1 MRIEIHPTHPQARK
15 VAQAV
20 EVLRRGGVIVYPTG
34 TVYGLGCDIHQK
46 KAIERI
52 YQIRQLKKDH
62 PLSFMCPDLSKIARY
77 AHVDDFAY
85 RIMKRLVPGP
95 YTFVL
100 QATREVP
107 KLLVRKQKTVGI
119 RVPDDPVALALL
131 NELGSPIVSTS
142 ATSSTERSSTTPT
155 SSTRASHT
163 SMPSSTRAGAESSP
177 RRSSTS
183 QAMKRSCPARG
194 RRPSRRPLSQDANRD
209 AARLGDEAAQRAY
222 PLLVARRFA
231 HLLDQALGGPV
242 VAPEVLRHRRP
253 VGEV

>member
-1 MRIEIHPTHPQARK
+1 MRIEIHPTHPQPRR
-15 VAQAV
+15 VHQAV
-20 EVLRRGGVIVYPTG
+20 EVLRRGGVMVYPTG

-46 KAIERI
+46 KAVERI

-100 QATREVP
+100 KATRDVP

-119 RVPDDPVALALL
+119 RVPDDTVARALL

-142 ATSSTERSSTTPT
+142 ATIGGEILNDPDELHARFPHVDAFVDGGWGGIEPSTIIDLT
-155 SSTRASHT
+155 
-163 SMPSSTRAGAESSP
+163 
-177 RRSSTS
+177 
-183 QAMKRSCPARG
+183 
-194 RRPSRRPLSQDANRD
+194 
-209 AARLGDEAAQRAY
+209 GDEAVVLRQG
-222 PLLVARRFA
+222 
-231 HLLDQALGGPV
+231 GGPV
-242 VAPEVLRHRRP
+242 DFL
-253 VGEV
+253 

>member
-20 EVLRRGGVIVYPTG
+20 DVLRRGGVIVYPTG

-46 KAIERI
+46 KAVERI

-77 AHVDDFAY
+77 AYVDDFAY

-100 QATREVP
+100 KATREVP

-119 RVPDDPVALALL
+119 RVPDDTIALALL
-131 NELGSPIVSTS
+131 NELGSPIVSSS
-142 ATSSTERSSTTPT
+142 AMYQDQVLNDPDELHARFPQADAFVDGGWGGIEPSTVIDLT
-155 SSTRASHT
+155 
-163 SMPSSTRAGAESSP
+163 
-177 RRSSTS
+177 
-183 QAMKRSCPARG
+183 
-194 RRPSRRPLSQDANRD
+194 
-209 AARLGDEAAQRAY
+209 GDE
-222 PLLVARRFA
+222 PLVIREGA
-231 HLLDQALGGPV
+231 GPV
-242 VAPEVLRHRRP
+242 DVI
-253 VGEV
+253 

>member
-1 MRIEIHPTHPQARK
+1 MRVEVHPTHPQPRK

-20 EVLRRGGVIVYPTG
+20 EILRRGGVIVYPTG

-46 KAIERI
+46 KAVERI

-62 PLSFMCPDLSKIARY
+62 PLSFMCPDLSKIAHY

-100 QATREVP
+100 KATREVP

-131 NELGSPIVSTS
+131 HELRSPIVSTS
-142 ATSSTERSSTTPT
+142 AIYQGEVLNDPDDLHARFGHADAFVDAGWGGIEPSTVIDLT
-155 SSTRASHT
+155 
-163 SMPSSTRAGAESSP
+163 
-177 RRSSTS
+177 
-183 QAMKRSCPARG
+183 
-194 RRPSRRPLSQDANRD
+194 
-209 AARLGDEAAQRAY
+209 GDEAVVIRQG
-222 PLLVARRFA
+222 L
-231 HLLDQALGGPV
+231 GPV
-242 VAPEVLRHRRP
+242 DVL
-253 VGEV
+253 

>member
-1 MRIEIHPTHPQARK
+1 MRSQNHPTPPPARR
-15 VAQAV
+15 VHQAV
-20 EVLRRGGVIVYPTG
+20 DVLRRGGVIVYPTG

-77 AHVDDFAY
+77 AHVDDYAY

-119 RVPDDPVALALL
+119 RVPDDVVALALL
-131 NELGSPIVSTS
+131 NELGSPIVSSS
-142 ATSSTERSSTTPT
+142 ATIDGEIVNDPDELHARFSHVDAFVDGGWGGIEPSTVIDLSGGEAVVLRE
-155 SSTRASHT
+155 
-163 SMPSSTRAGAESSP
+163 GA
-177 RRSSTS
+177 
-183 QAMKRSCPARG
+183 
-194 RRPSRRPLSQDANRD
+194 
-209 AARLGDEAAQRAY
+209 
-222 PLLVARRFA
+222 
-231 HLLDQALGGPV
+231 GPV
-242 VAPEVLRHRRP
+242 DVL
-253 VGEV
+253 

>member
-1 MRIEIHPTHPQARK
+1 MRIEIHPTHPQPRR
-15 VAQAV
+15 VHQVV
-20 EVLRRGGVIVYPTG
+20 EILRRGGVIVYPTG

-46 KAIERI
+46 KAVERI

-100 QATREVP
+100 RATRDVP

-131 NELGSPIVSTS
+131 QELASPIVSTS
-142 ATSSTERSSTTPT
+142 ATVDGEVLNDPDELHARFRHVDAFVDAGWGGIEPSTIIDLT
-155 SSTRASHT
+155 
-163 SMPSSTRAGAESSP
+163 
-177 RRSSTS
+177 
-183 QAMKRSCPARG
+183 
-194 RRPSRRPLSQDANRD
+194 
-209 AARLGDEAAQRAY
+209 GDEPVVLRVGA
-222 PLLVARRFA
+222 
-231 HLLDQALGGPV
+231 GPV
-242 VAPEVLRHRRP
+242 DVL
-253 VGEV
+253 

>member
-1 MRIEIHPTHPQARK
+1 MRIEIHPTHPQARR
-15 VAQAV
+15 VQQAV

-52 YQIRQLKKDH
+52 YQIRHLKKDH

-100 QATREVP
+100 SATREVP
-107 KLLVRKQKTVGI
+107 KLLVRKQRTVGI
-119 RVPDDPVALALL
+119 RVPDDKIALALL

-142 ATSSTERSSTTPT
+142 ATIDGEVLNDP
-155 SSTRASHT
+155 
-163 SMPSSTRAGAESSP
+163 
-177 RRSSTS
+177 
-183 QAMKRSCPARG
+183 
-194 RRPSRRPLSQDANRD
+194 
-209 AARLGDEAAQRAY
+209 DELYA
-222 PLLVARRFA
+222 RFA
-231 HLLDQALGGPV
+231 HADAFVDGGWGGIQPSTIIDLSGGEAL
-242 VAPEVLRHRRP
+242 VLRE
-253 VGEV
+253 GAGSIDAL

>member
-1 MRIEIHPTHPQARK
+1 M
-15 VAQAV
+15 
-20 EVLRRGGVIVYPTG
+20 VYPTG

-46 KAIERI
+46 KAVERI

-100 QATREVP
+100 KATRDVP

-119 RVPDDPVALALL
+119 RVPDDTVALALL

-142 ATSSTERSSTTPT
+142 ATIDGEVLNDPDELHAQFPHVDAFVDGGWGGIEPSTVIDLT
-155 SSTRASHT
+155 
-163 SMPSSTRAGAESSP
+163 
-177 RRSSTS
+177 
-183 QAMKRSCPARG
+183 
-194 RRPSRRPLSQDANRD
+194 
-209 AARLGDEAAQRAY
+209 GDEAVVLREGA
-222 PLLVARRFA
+222 
-231 HLLDQALGGPV
+231 GPV
-242 VAPEVLRHRRP
+242 DFF
-253 VGEV
+253 

>member
-1 MRIEIHPTHPQARK
+1 MRIEVHPTHPQARK
-15 VAQAV
+15 IARAV
-20 EVLRRGGVIVYPTG
+20 EILRRGGVIVYPTG

-46 KAIERI
+46 KAVERI
-52 YQIRQLKKDH
+52 YQIRRLKKDH

-100 QATREVP
+100 RATREVP

-142 ATSSTERSSTTPT
+142 ATYEGAVLNDPDDLHARFPHVDAFVDAGWGGIEPSTVVDLT
-155 SSTRASHT
+155 
-163 SMPSSTRAGAESSP
+163 
-177 RRSSTS
+177 
-183 QAMKRSCPARG
+183 
-194 RRPSRRPLSQDANRD
+194 
-209 AARLGDEAAQRAY
+209 GDEPVIIREGA
-222 PLLVARRFA
+222 
-231 HLLDQALGGPV
+231 GPIDV
-242 VAPEVLRHRRP
+242 I
-253 VGEV
+253 

>member
-1 MRIEIHPTHPQARK
+1 MRIEIHPTHPQARL
-15 VAQAV
+15 VHQAV

-46 KAIERI
+46 KAVERI

-100 QATREVP
+100 KATREVP

-119 RVPDDPVALALL
+119 RVPDDTVALALL

-142 ATSSTERSSTTPT
+142 ATIDGEVLNDPDELHARFPHVDTFVDGGWGGIEPSTIIDLT
-155 SSTRASHT
+155 
-163 SMPSSTRAGAESSP
+163 
-177 RRSSTS
+177 
-183 QAMKRSCPARG
+183 
-194 RRPSRRPLSQDANRD
+194 
-209 AARLGDEAAQRAY
+209 GDEAVVLREGA
-222 PLLVARRFA
+222 
-231 HLLDQALGGPV
+231 GPV
-242 VAPEVLRHRRP
+242 DFF
-253 VGEV
+253 

>member
-1 MRIEIHPTHPQARK
+1 MRIEIHPTHPQPRL
-15 VAQAV
+15 VHQAV

-46 KAIERI
+46 KAVERI

-100 QATREVP
+100 RATRDVP

-119 RVPDDPVALALL
+119 RVPDDTIALALL

-142 ATSSTERSSTTPT
+142 AIIGGEALNDPDELHARFPHVDAFVDGGWGGIEPSTIIDLT
-155 SSTRASHT
+155 
-163 SMPSSTRAGAESSP
+163 
-177 RRSSTS
+177 
-183 QAMKRSCPARG
+183 
-194 RRPSRRPLSQDANRD
+194 
-209 AARLGDEAAQRAY
+209 GDEAVVLRQGA
-222 PLLVARRFA
+222 
-231 HLLDQALGGPV
+231 GPV
-242 VAPEVLRHRRP
+242 DVL
-253 VGEV
+253 

>member
-1 MRIEIHPTHPQARK
+1 MRIEIHPTHPQPRR
-15 VAQAV
+15 VHQAV
-20 EVLRRGGVIVYPTG
+20 DVLRRGGVIVYPTG

-46 KAIERI
+46 KAVERI

-100 QATREVP
+100 KATRDVP

-119 RVPDDPVALALL
+119 RVPDDTVALALL

-142 ATSSTERSSTTPT
+142 AIIEGETLNDPDELHAGFPHVDAFVDGGWGGIEPSTVIDLT
-155 SSTRASHT
+155 
-163 SMPSSTRAGAESSP
+163 
-177 RRSSTS
+177 
-183 QAMKRSCPARG
+183 
-194 RRPSRRPLSQDANRD
+194 
-209 AARLGDEAAQRAY
+209 GDEAVVLREGA
-222 PLLVARRFA
+222 
-231 HLLDQALGGPV
+231 GPV
-242 VAPEVLRHRRP
+242 DFF
-253 VGEV
+253 